1 MQQPGMLLKLKYSEP
16 FYNWIQT
23 HIQNLAT
30 FMKIGKPS
38 VTVEIK
44 NPGNPQIF
52 KTLIYYKP
60 YTYSENPV
68 KQLTWR
74 GLQK

>member
-23 HIQNLAT
+23 NIQNLAT

-44 NPGNPQIF
+44 NPGTMTILESSKLWYITNPTRIQ
-52 KTLIYYKP
+52 KTL
-60 YTYSENPV
+60 
-68 KQLTWR
+68 
-74 GLQK
+74 

>member
-16 FYNWIQT
+16 FCNWIQT

-30 FMKIGKPS
+30 FMKIGEPS

-44 NPGNPQIF
+44 NPGTMTIPESSKFWYIRNPTRIQ
-52 KTLIYYKP
+52 KTL
-60 YTYSENPV
+60 
-68 KQLTWR
+68 
-74 GLQK
+74 

>member
-23 HIQNLAT
+23 NIQNLAT

-44 NPGNPQIF
+44 NPGTMTILESS
-52 KTLIYYKP
+52 KL
-60 YTYSENPV
+60 
-68 KQLTWR
+68 
-74 GLQK
+74 